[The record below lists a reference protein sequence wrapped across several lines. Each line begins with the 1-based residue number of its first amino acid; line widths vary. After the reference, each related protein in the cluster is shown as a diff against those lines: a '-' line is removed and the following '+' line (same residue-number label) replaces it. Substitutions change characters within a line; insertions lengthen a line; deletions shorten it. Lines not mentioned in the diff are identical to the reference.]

1 MKAKELREL
10 SVDQLQEKLDEL
22 NQNTFNYRFT
32 AKVGNLENPSMIR
45 ITRRDIARIKT
56 ILKDKQEA

>member
-22 NQNTFNYRFT
+22 NQNMFNYRFT